1 MEAFNHNLISPVGN
15 YCLIVTAFND
25 NVAAVPEDYVVI
37 ALTANLIHTRIRAV
51 NRVVVPSD
59 FRDIT
64 ASVVIGFITK
74 VNFRIAG
81 SFGEN
86 FVTAITADNCIFRAA
101 EVYCI
106 FAVAAV
112 YEIVIAVTVYL
123 VVAFAAV
130 NRDVA
135 AVVFVSI

>member
-1 MEAFNHNLISPVGN
+1 M
-15 YCLIVTAFND
+15 
-25 NVAAVPEDYVVI
+25 PEDYVVI

-86 FVTAITADNCIFRAA
+86 FVTA
-101 EVYCI
+101 
-106 FAVAAV
+106 VAAV

-123 VVAFAAV
+123 VVALAAV